1 MKMKKRTYI
10 LFIQL
15 FLIIGSSQAQI
26 GLGTTAPNAS
36 AVLDITSSNKGLV
49 LPRMT
54 TTDRNLISNP
64 AKGLLLFNTTTLSV
78 ETNTG
83 NETSPN
89 WISISGTK
97 GPIGLDGAI
106 GVTGAAGPN
115 LAQSYLPTGSNNS
128 MDGGSSIILG
138 GYNNTALGIASGIGG
153 GFHNT
158 TIGGSSFIG
167 GGINNTTEAVSNTIF
182 GGSTNY
188 TDGTNS
194 FIGGGFTNS
203 GTGSNSVIV
212 GGTGNSTSPTTVD
225 ATISGGSLNT
235 ITGATD
241 QATISGG
248 TNNLVNAINGTISGG
263 TLNKAIAISATVSG
277 GIGNEAKAYGEWV
290 GGLYASNAGPSS
302 SNVTIPTDKLFH
314 VGNGTD
320 DANRSDALLI
330 LKNGTATLPSVTNAL
345 LDAGSEKVIIT
356 KEYADANFFKF
367 KTTVPASPTDYGHAG
382 EIRITPTFIY
392 TCYEDNKWVRAPSE
406 TYTSVTSNA
415 SALIESYNCTSST
428 GVLYEGYIT
437 TGVTQ
442 TVVATVLV
450 AGTYLLS
457 ATANGV
463 TFSASGFFP
472 ATGLQTIVFSA
483 TGIPTTTGSN
493 DFTINTTPNCSFNRT
508 TLAYSLA
515 PTTGTIAGNADCVSK
530 TISTRLCTEYSV
542 TVGANTYSTLSV
554 AGQCWMTEN
563 LKEIPSNVSTYTPTS
578 WSTTTP
584 GDLGYWGYYNQDF
597 PLGTS
602 GWGTSEI
609 APNEGYLYQWSAA
622 MNGSTTERAQGVCP
636 ASWHIPSDCEWMY
649 LENALGMT
657 VPDQQLTG
665 YRNSGS
671 VGNQIKSIPQGGTN
685 TSGFS
690 ALLTGKRDYAIT
702 FLGRGTETEFWSSSQ
717 VTLLFPIT
725 RKLELG
731 QVGIDRTLA
740 TNPAY
745 GYSVR
750 CVKD

>member
-1 MKMKKRTYI
+1 MKKRTYI

-26 GLGTTAPNAS
+26 GIGTSSPNAS

-49 LPRMT
+49 LPRMST
-54 TTDRNLISNP
+54 AERDLISNP
-64 AKGLLLFNTTTLSV
+64 AKGLLLYNTNTLSV

-83 NETSPN
+83 DATSPI
-89 WISISGTK
+89 WTSISGTK
-97 GPIGLDGAI
+97 GPDGPVGLIGN
-106 GVTGAAGPN
+106 TGPAGLN
-115 LAQSYLPTGSNNS
+115 VLSTYLPSGFNNS
-128 MDGGSSIILG
+128 MAGGSSIILG
-138 GYNNTALGIASGIGG
+138 GHNNTTLGIASAIGG

-167 GGINNTTEAVSNTIF
+167 GGKDNTTEAVSNTIF

-203 GTGSNSVIV
+203 GTGSNTVIV
-212 GGTGNSTSPTTVD
+212 GGTGNTTSPTTVD
-225 ATISGGSLNT
+225 ATISGGSFNT
-235 ITGATD
+235 ITGAID
-241 QATISGG
+241 LA
-248 TNNLVNAINGTISGG
+248 TISGG
-263 TLNKAIAISATVSG
+263 TLNTINAINGTVSGGSLNKALAISATISG
-277 GIGNEAKAYGEWV
+277 GIGNEAKAYGEWI
-290 GGLYASNAGPSS
+290 GGLYGSNIATGSA
-302 SNVTIPTDKLFH
+302 NVTIPTDTLFH
-314 VGNGTD
+314 IGNGTD

-345 LDAGSEKVIIT
+345 LDAGSEKVIVT
-356 KEYADANFFKF
+356 KEYTDANFFKF

-392 TCYEDNKWVRAPSE
+392 SCYEDNKWVRAASS
-406 TYTSVTSNA
+406 TYTSITSNA

-428 GVLYEGYIT
+428 EILYEGYVANS
-437 TGVTQ
+437 VTQ

-457 ATANGV
+457 TTANGI
-463 TFSASGFFP
+463 TFSAAGFFP
-472 ATGLQTIVFSA
+472 ATGLQTIVFRAS
-483 TGIPTTTGSN
+483 GVPTAPGSN
-493 DFTINTTPNCSFNRT
+493 DFTINTTPNCTFNRT
-508 TLAYSLA
+508 TLAFSLA
-515 PTTGTIAGNADCVSK
+515 QATGTIPGNTYCASK

-542 TVGANTYSTLSV
+542 TVGANTYTTLSV
-554 AGQCWMTEN
+554 GGQCWMTEN
-563 LKEIPSNVSTYTPTS
+563 LKEIPSNFSTYTPAS

-584 GDLGYWGYYNQDF
+584 GDLGYWGYYNQAI

-602 GWGTSEI
+602 GWGTSEL

-622 MNGSTTERAQGVCP
+622 MNGSTTERAQGACP
-636 ASWHIPSDCEWMY
+636 ATWHIPSDCEWMY
-649 LENALGMT
+649 LENYLGMS
-657 VPDQQLTG
+657 VADQQLTG
-665 YRNSGS
+665 YRDSSSLGT
-671 VGNQIKSIPQGGTN
+671 QLKSITQGGTN

-690 ALLTGKRDYAIT
+690 VLLSGKRDYAIT

-717 VTLLFPIT
+717 ATVGLPVI
-725 RKLELG
+725 RKFELG
-731 QVGIDRTLA
+731 QAGMFRSLDAL
-740 TNPAY
+740 PAN

>member
-1 MKMKKRTYI
+1 MKKRTYI

-15 FLIIGSSQAQI
+15 LLIVGSSQAQI
-26 GLGTTAPNAS
+26 GIGTSEPNAS
-36 AVLDITSSNKGLV
+36 AVLDITSSNKGLI
-49 LPRMT
+49 LPRMST
-54 TTDRNLISNP
+54 AARELISNP
-64 AKGLLLFNTTTLSV
+64 AKGLLLYNTTTLSV

-83 NETSPN
+83 DGTSPI
-89 WISISGTK
+89 WTSISGTK
-97 GPIGLDGAI
+97 GPNGPVGLIGN
-106 GVTGAAGPN
+106 TGPAGLN
-115 LAQSYLPTGSNNS
+115 GLSTYLPTGFNNS
-128 MDGGSSIILG
+128 MGGDASIILG
-138 GYNNTALGIASGIGG
+138 GYNNTSLGIASAIGG
-153 GFHNT
+153 GFHNQS
-158 TIGGSSFIG
+158 IGGSSFIG
-167 GGINNTTEAVSNTIF
+167 GGKDNTTEAVSNTIF

-194 FIGGGFTNS
+194 FIGGGVSNNS
-203 GTGSNSVIV
+203 TGSNSVIV
-212 GGTGNSTSPTTVD
+212 GGTGNLITPTTVD
-225 ATISGGSLNT
+225 ATISGGSSNT
-235 ITGATD
+235 ITGATL

-248 TNNLVNAINGTISGG
+248 TQNYINILNGTVSGG
-263 TLNKAIAISATVSG
+263 KLNKTLAISATVSG

-290 GGLYASNAGPSS
+290 GGLYASNTGPSS
-302 SNVTIPTDKLFH
+302 AMVTIPSDKLFH
-314 VGNGTD
+314 IGNGTD
-320 DANRSDALLI
+320 NANRSDALLI
-330 LKNGTATLPSVTNAL
+330 LKDGTATLPSVTNAL
-345 LDAGSEKVIIT
+345 LDAGSEKAIIT

-392 TCYEDNKWVRAPSE
+392 TCYEDNKWVRAVSS
-406 TYTSVTSNA
+406 TYTSITSNA

-437 TGVTQ
+437 SGVTQ
-442 TVVATVLV
+442 TVVANVLV

-457 ATANGV
+457 ATANGI

-483 TGIPTTTGSN
+483 VGIPTAPGSN
-493 DFTINTTPNCSFNRT
+493 DFTINTTPNCTFNRT

-515 PTTGTIAGNADCVSK
+515 PTLGTIAGNADCVSK
-530 TISTRLCTEYSV
+530 TISARLCTEYSV

-563 LKEIPSNVSTYTPTS
+563 IKEIPSTFSTHTPTS
-578 WSTTTP
+578 WTTSTP

-602 GWGTSEI
+602 GWGTSET

-636 ASWHIPSDCEWMY
+636 ATWHIPSDCEWMY
-649 LENALGMT
+649 LENSLGMT

-665 YRNSGS
+665 YRDSGL
-671 VGNQIKSIPQGGTN
+671 VGTQMKSITQGGTN
-685 TSGFS
+685 SSGFS
-690 ALLTGKRDYAIT
+690 ALLTGYRDTAIT
-702 FLGRGTETEFWSSSQ
+702 FIGREMETEFWSSSQ
-717 VTLLFPIT
+717 ATITFPIT
-725 RKLELG
+725 RKLESV
-731 QVGIDRTLA
+731 QTGIFRTLA

-750 CVKD
+750 CLKD